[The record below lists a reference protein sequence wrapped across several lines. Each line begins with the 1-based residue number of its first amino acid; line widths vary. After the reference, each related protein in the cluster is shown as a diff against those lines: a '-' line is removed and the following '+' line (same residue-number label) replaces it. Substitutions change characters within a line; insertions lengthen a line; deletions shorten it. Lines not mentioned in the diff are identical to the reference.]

1 MIYAN
6 REARKPPDEIFHS
19 LLCLDFG
26 LFRYD
31 SFGLHFLNGFD
42 MIIMIHIREAVIV
55 EVYLEAGLKQIH
67 ACVAY
72 TEFGRDA
79 ADMDVGCVEE
89 VENFS

>member
-6 REARKPPDEIFHS
+6 REACEPPDEIFHS

-42 MIIMIHIREAVIV
+42 MIIMNGENPETLYDLCDGIAVGTRFIGKKV
-55 EVYLEAGLKQIH
+55 V
-67 ACVAY
+67 V
-72 TEFGRDA
+72 
-79 ADMDVGCVEE
+79 
-89 VENFS
+89 